1 MNEPQT
7 TGKAAWRRWPVLL
20 VGSLLVL
27 VAGGLHTFDPA
38 AATFYP
44 SCVFHKLTGLHCPG
58 CGSLRATHHL
68 LQGHLGEALSMN
80 ILLFILAP
88 VLTGY
93 AIQGLRGKTVRISC
107 KVGITILVLV
117 LLFWVLR
124 NLPVA
129 PFSILAP
136 S

>member
-1 MNEPQT
+1 
-7 TGKAAWRRWPVLL
+7 
-20 VGSLLVL
+20 
-27 VAGGLHTFDPA
+27 
-38 AATFYP
+38 
-44 SCVFHKLTGLHCPG
+44 
-58 CGSLRATHHL
+58 
-68 LQGHLGEALSMN
+68 MN

-93 AIQGLRGKTVRISC
+93 AIQGLRGKTVRISR
-107 KVGITILVLV
+107 KLGIAILALV

-124 NLPVA
+124 NVPGA